1 MPLCPQR
8 IDSRLP
14 RVPKM
19 MSSHTT
25 GNFDEGRF
33 STRSSQAGG
42 WVPLV
47 AAGLIALA
55 AFLLYRALSRYSFDQ
70 VVASVMAIPAW
81 RLASA
86 GAFAAASY
94 LCLTGFDW
102 LALRYV
108 RRPLPWRQ
116 AALASFISLSLG
128 HNIGFA
134 GLSSGAIRYR
144 FYSRWGLSAG
154 EVAKMVLFSG
164 ATVGL
169 GLLILGGIA
178 LLARGDL
185 AEEITGLS
193 RTVIA
198 SLGFLC
204 LVLAGCYPAAAWGK
218 HVIRVRGVE
227 MEMPPMRLVMA
238 QLVVG
243 PLNFACVAGCLYE
256 ALAAVVST
264 PYLGVASVYVIATL
278 TSLISH
284 IPGGLGVIESVV
296 MFLLPAANVIG
307 AVLVFRFLYFLV
319 PLAFGGVLFAI
330 VEIVFRW
337 RGAQKQA

>member
-1 MPLCPQR
+1 
-8 IDSRLP
+8 
-14 RVPKM
+14 M
-19 MSSHTT
+19 MSSHTASNSD
-25 GNFDEGRF
+25 GPRF
-33 STRSSQAGG
+33 SARRSQAGRG
-42 WVPLV
+42 WVLLV
-47 AAGLIALA
+47 AAGLVALA
-55 AFLLYRALSRYSFDQ
+55 AFLLYRALSRYSSDQ
-70 VVASVMAIPAW
+70 LIASVMAIPSW

-86 GAFAAASY
+86 GAFVAGSY

-108 RRPLPWRQ
+108 GRPLPYRK

-154 EVAKMVLFSG
+154 DVAKMVLFSG

-185 AEEITGLS
+185 AGEITGLS

-198 SLGFLC
+198 SLGLLC
-204 LVLAGCYPAAAWGK
+204 FVLTGCYVAAAWGQYA
-218 HVIRVRGVE
+218 IRVRGVE
-227 MEMPPMRLVMA
+227 MKMPPMRLVMA

-243 PLNFACVAGCLYE
+243 PLNFACVAGSLYE
-256 ALAAVVST
+256 ALAAAVST

-319 PLAFGGVLFAI
+319 PLALGGVLFAV
-330 VEIVFRW
+330 VEIAFRW
-337 RGAQKQA
+337 RGEQKERVEG